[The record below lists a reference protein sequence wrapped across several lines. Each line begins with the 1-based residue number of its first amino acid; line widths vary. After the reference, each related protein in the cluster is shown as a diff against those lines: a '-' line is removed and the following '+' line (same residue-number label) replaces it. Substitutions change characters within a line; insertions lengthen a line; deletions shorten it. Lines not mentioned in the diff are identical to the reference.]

1 MGLFSLVYQAGT
13 TLEISKQ
20 DAEMF
25 MDEFGELI
33 KDIDG
38 PGIFLHN
45 IMLALPMFLPGFG
58 AAWGMFSAASTG
70 YAFAAIALLTP
81 ELRQIHPL
89 TIIYL
94 TPFGVMEIVAYSIA
108 TSRSYMLIWAMIKK
122 TDLRTHVKPT
132 ILEMGLVVGLLLAGG
147 FLEYYMIELAME
159 ESILPGL

>member
-1 MGLFSLVYQAGT
+1 MYQLGT

-20 DAEMF
+20 DAELF
-25 MDEFGELI
+25 MEEFGELV

-45 IMLALPMFLPGFG
+45 TMLALPMFLPGFG
-58 AAWGMFSAASTG
+58 VAWGMFSAASTG

-94 TPFGVMEIVAYSIA
+94 TPFGLMEIVAYSTA
-108 TSRSYMLIWAMIKK
+108 TSRSCLLIWTMIKK
-122 TDLRTHVKPT
+122 TDLRAHIKPT
-132 ILEMGLVVGLLLAGG
+132 ILEIGLVVGLLLAGG
-147 FLEYYMIELAME
+147 FLEHYMIELAME